1 MPYGRCVTYS
11 YRGDRQQLIERARA
25 GLLPIFKQTPGFI
38 AYGVILEGDHAVSM
52 SAWNSESDAQAAD
65 QAAKDW
71 VAQNADMTVV
81 TASSATLPGWSSPT
95 ADLMT
100 AAAIVL
106 PKCRRPTSQSCSGP
120 ARGRRGWPWRSS
132 SSRLPRTAGAR

>member
-25 GLLPIFKQTPGFI
+25 GLLPIFKQSPGFI

-81 TASSATLPGWSSPT
+81 TSVIGDFAWLEF
-95 ADLMT
+95 AD
-100 AAAIVL
+100 
-106 PKCRRPTSQSCSGP
+106 S
-120 ARGRRGWPWRSS
+120 RSD
-132 SSRLPRTAGAR
+132 

>member
-25 GLLPIFKQTPGFI
+25 GLLPIFKQAPGFI

-81 TASSATLPGWSSPT
+81 TSVIGDFAWLEF
-95 ADLMT
+95 AD
-100 AAAIVL
+100 
-106 PKCRRPTSQSCSGP
+106 R
-120 ARGRRGWPWRSS
+120 
-132 SSRLPRTAGAR
+132 